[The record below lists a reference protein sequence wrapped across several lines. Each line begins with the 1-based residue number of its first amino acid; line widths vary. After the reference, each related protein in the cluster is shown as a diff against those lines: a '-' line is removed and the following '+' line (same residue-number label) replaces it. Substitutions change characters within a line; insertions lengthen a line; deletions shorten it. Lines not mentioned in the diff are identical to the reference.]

1 MRWITLSA
9 ATVLALA
16 SGAAAQT
23 RHVTYRQSASRQPAS
38 RPGSDR
44 PAATCAYGALTRIR
58 VSKIKPGGSMAGFR
72 DAVAAHTRWYRA
84 HGYRIDQRIAQVMT
98 SGKGQMQV
106 SPDEVMTLATS
117 ADVPR
122 DKRDAGWTAFVA
134 KYQANSTIE
143 REMVVCMPV

>member
-1 MRWITLSA
+1 MRWIILSA
-9 ATVLALA
+9 AAALVLA
-16 SGAAAQT
+16 SGVAAQT
-23 RHVTYRQSASRQPAS
+23 RHASYHRWPS
-38 RPGSDR
+38 RANSDR
-44 PAATCAYGALTRIR
+44 PAATCAQGELTRIR

-72 DAVAAHTRWYRA
+72 DAVAAHTRWYQA
-84 HGYRIDQRIAQVMT
+84 HGYRIDQRIAPVMT
-98 SGKGQMQV
+98 SGKGAMQV

-143 REMVVCMPV
+143 RETVVCMPA